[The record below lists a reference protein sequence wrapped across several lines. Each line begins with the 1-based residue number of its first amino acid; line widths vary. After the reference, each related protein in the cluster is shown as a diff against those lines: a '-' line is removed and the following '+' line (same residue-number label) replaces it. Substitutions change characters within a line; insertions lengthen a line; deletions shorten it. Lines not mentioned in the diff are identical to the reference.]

1 MAVKD
6 SFFNLGNNPNLDA
19 ADTGIDPATGK
30 ILTPAERK
38 KIFKSRILSQQ
49 NRQKIARTSKMAFGG
64 GALVLAGKGAIEE
77 KRVQAEGGALVAPV
91 NNLTKRVD
99 ALEASVANIQTSL
112 ANIRKVIIKGNEVDA
127 KIQEELAKQ
136 QSLFLEKK
144 QKQEAESELE
154 ETDLEQEAG
163 KKVEEQE
170 KKTFGFFEGLKKA
183 IMVLFGGFIVKKAFR
198 LFNAWRDGNTEL
210 FKELGIDLNS
220 ALQQVVTGVY
230 FFNKIVGNLIKL
242 AGNFA
247 RSIGK
252 LVTKVVTFP
261 FKVAGR
267 VIKSAVKK
275 AFVGIKRAIGPGMR
289 KAIKG
294 FFNIGK
300 KKVGKE
306 VGKKVVQKSAQ
317 KIAKKGI
324 LGSIPIIGTGLDIWG
339 AVSEGMKG
347 NWVGAGLYT
356 AGAITSLIPG
366 MQGISGVLSVSA
378 MGQSIHADLKR
389 DANNEGVDVTGTG
402 DNVEISGT
410 GSQSYENLG
419 PTAKAPVKVNVIQAG
434 QKQQSNGKKYASAG
448 NSVPTNIS
456 SSNKD
461 NLYDNFS
468 KSTYNAYLA

>member
-1 MAVKD
+1 MAVND
-6 SFFNLGNNPNLDA
+6 QFFNIGNNPNLDA

-112 ANIRKVIIKGNEVDA
+112 ANIRKVIIKGNEVDT

-136 QSLFLEKK
+136 QSIFLEKK
-144 QKQEAESELE
+144 QKQEAEAELE
-154 ETDLEQEAG
+154 ETDLEQQAG
-163 KKVEEQE
+163 VQVEKQE
-170 KKTFGFFEGLKKA
+170 KKTFGFFEGLKKGL
-183 IMVLFGGFIVKKAFR
+183 MLLFGGFIVKKAFR

-220 ALQQVVTGVY
+220 ALQQVTTGVY
-230 FFNKIVGNLIKL
+230 YFNKIVGNLIKL

-300 KKVGKE
+300 KKVGQE

-378 MGQSIHADLKR
+378 MGQSIHSDLKR
-389 DANNEGVDVTGTG
+389 DAKNEGVNMEGTDG
-402 DNVEISGT
+402 VEINGT

-434 QKQQSNGKKYASAG
+434 QKQQGNGEQYASAG
-448 NSVPTNIS
+448 NSVPILN

-468 KSTYNAYLA
+468 RSTYNAYLA